1 MMVFDY
7 TSRSKIKKIFF
18 SLNIFFIPQDKNL
31 HVDILYL
38 GGTIRDKNYD
48 HLSVWFTGPKVIP
61 TKRDAVDSFLDLFVS
76 INQPIY
82 K

>member
-1 MMVFDY
+1 MCIGVHFPLEFFVKQVF
-7 TSRSKIKKIFF
+7 FF
-18 SLNIFFIPQDKNL
+18 FLSPLDKNL
-31 HVDILYL
+31 HADISDL
-38 GGTIRDKNYD
+38 GVTIRDKNYD

-61 TKRDAVDSFLDLFVS
+61 TKRAAVDYFLNPFVS